1 MSRKNGIYLGIAVLL
16 GFIVIWTEL
25 KKVSFDEIYA
35 ELVTIKWG
43 WLIVAF
49 LCMLIHWGIEG
60 RITQLFLKRSNPDYS
75 FKNAYRIPLIEHL
88 FNAITPFSTGGQP
101 AQIVALGKS
110 GVDYGV
116 AASVSLM
123 KFIVYQVWIVFNF
136 IICIVLGFKW
146 VSNSLESLSYL
157 ILIGF
162 AIHFIVVFCLLM
174 VMFWHSLTKN
184 IVNGVFNFLNHLKLG
199 KRLQKFRQPLLNK
212 MTTFYEQSNYMRNQ
226 GTLIFKTSFL
236 TIMQLIMYYIVPY
249 FVLLALNTENVN
261 VFKVIVFHAFI
272 IMIISLFPIPGGTG
286 GAEYSFTLLFGT
298 FIFVPGK
305 LVLAIFLW
313 RIVTYYMGIVLGL
326 IALFIKPDISTNQT
340 KRIETI
346 V

>member
-1 MSRKNGIYLGIAVLL
+1 MNRKNSLYLGIAVIL
-16 GFIVIWTEL
+16 GFIVIWNEL
-25 KKVSFDEIYA
+25 KKVSFEEIYI
-35 ELVTIKWG
+35 EIVSIKWI
-43 WLIVAF
+43 WLLVAF

-60 RITQLFLKRSNPDYS
+60 RITQLLLRRSNPDYS

-136 IICIVLGFKW
+136 IICIIFGFKW
-146 VSNSLESLSYL
+146 VSTSLENLSYL

-162 AIHFIVVFCLLM
+162 TIHFIVVFCLLM
-174 VMFWHSLTKN
+174 VMFWHSLTKK
-184 IVNGVFNFLNHLKLG
+184 IVNSVFRLLNRFKLG
-199 KRLQKFRQPLLNK
+199 RRLEKFHQPIISK
-212 MTTFYEQSNYMRNQ
+212 METFYEQSIYMKNQ
-226 GTLIFKTSFL
+226 GKLIFKISIL
-236 TIMQLIMYYIVPY
+236 TILQLIVYYIVPY
-249 FVLLALNTENVN
+249 FVLLALNTEDVN

-272 IMIISLFPIPGGTG
+272 IMIISLFPIPGGAG

-298 FIFVPGK
+298 FVFVQSK

-313 RIVTYYMGIVLGL
+313 RIVTYYFGIILGL
-326 IALFIKPDISTNQT
+326 IALVIPPDFSKNLIKGIKTG
-340 KRIETI
+340 R
-346 V
+346 